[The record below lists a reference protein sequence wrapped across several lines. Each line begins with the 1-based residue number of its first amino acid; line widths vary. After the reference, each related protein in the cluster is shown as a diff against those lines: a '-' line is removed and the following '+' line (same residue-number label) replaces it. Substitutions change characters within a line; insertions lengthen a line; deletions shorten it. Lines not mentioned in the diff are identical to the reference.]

1 MRCPRR
7 FQDSA
12 RLYVCLVGVVVSS
25 AAAAACSSD
34 SAGTGDASLV
44 VEVMQDAITLENRTG
59 TSLSK
64 GEVVLIPRGI
74 PRPYVM
80 ILPHMTN
87 GTKRSFPLSSFRMS
101 DGSPFRRDVANGK
114 SVKITATDVAGK
126 TYEREVP
133 FK

>member
-1 MRCPRR
+1 MPNTRR
-7 FQDSA
+7 FQDRV
-12 RLYVCLVGVVVSS
+12 RLYLGVLSFVVSS
-25 AAAAACSSD
+25 AAVGAC
-34 SAGTGDASLV
+34 GGDAKGSGDDSLV
-44 VEVMQDAITLENRTG
+44 VEVLQDAITLENRTG

-64 GEVVLIPRGI
+64 GEMTVIPQGI

-87 GTKRSFPLSSFRMS
+87 GAKRTFQLSLFRMS
-101 DGSPFRRDVANGK
+101 DGSPFRRDVANGR
-114 SVKITATDVAGK
+114 SVKITARDVAGK